1 MKIKSFVCLM
11 LGMLMVLFSSC
22 DKIQP
27 DVESLLSPAEAD
39 PGAKRD
45 LRRLGRD
52 CCQLLYQAQ
61 VS

>member
-27 DVESLLSPAEAD
+27 DVESLLSPPKLTQEQREIYDALVETA
-39 PGAKRD
+39 
-45 LRRLGRD
+45 
-52 CCQLLYQAQ
+52 
-61 VS
+61 VSS